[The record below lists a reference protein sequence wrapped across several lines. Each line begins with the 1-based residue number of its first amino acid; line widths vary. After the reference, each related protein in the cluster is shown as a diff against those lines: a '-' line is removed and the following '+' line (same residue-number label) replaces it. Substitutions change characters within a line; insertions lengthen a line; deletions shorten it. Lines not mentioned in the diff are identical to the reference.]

1 MKTKMNPTREPT
13 MDEIKALLNFLHVF
27 NTANYDPI
35 KEWVGGRDSS
45 NSFTLPYPM
54 YQTEVEQFFE
64 LASQEQWCDYDYNI
78 ALISIKIKAI
88 KALESA
94 TIPEI
99 KAMLTFCVRGER
111 FSDGHRAAMIEQ
123 GVITKLLDLLSKHLP

>member
-13 MDEIKALLNFLHVF
+13 IDEIKTLLNFLPVF
-27 NTANYDPI
+27 NIANYDPI

-78 ALISIKIKAI
+78 TLISDKIKAI

-123 GVITKLLDLLSKHLP
+123 GVITKLLILLSKHLP

>member
-13 MDEIKALLNFLHVF
+13 MDEIKTLLNFLHVF

-88 KALESA
+88 KALKSA

-99 KAMLTFCVRGER
+99 KTMLTFCVRGER

-123 GVITKLLDLLSKHLP
+123 GVITKLLLLLSKHLP

>member
-1 MKTKMNPTREPT
+1 
-13 MDEIKALLNFLHVF
+13 
-27 NTANYDPI
+27 
-35 KEWVGGRDSS
+35 
-45 NSFTLPYPM
+45 M

-88 KALESA
+88 KALKSA

-99 KAMLTFCVRGER
+99 KTMLTFCVRGER